1 MTTRRVPT
9 LFGMS
14 LALLAAVMLSG
25 VLWGTTD
32 ITWADRWS
40 ILIRAEEAPR
50 GLSLI
55 VWEWRIPRVLAVG
68 LIGAGLAL
76 AGALMQTALRN
87 PMADPYLMGLS
98 SGASAAAVAGII
110 WLPAELTDR
119 IGIPALAF
127 LGAGIAFA
135 MTLGLSKRR
144 GQALD
149 PLVVI
154 LAGVA
159 VSLMFQSL
167 TAFFLYIG
175 DPRATRSALGW
186 LMGTAAG
193 TEWSEIPMLLIGVA
207 AVAAASLW
215 RAGDLDAT
223 LLGDERAEA
232 LGVRVDL
239 LRTAIFIGTVALT
252 GLAVAVAG
260 IVGFIG
266 LILPHMARLI
276 VGARHR
282 ALIPLAMSLGASVLV
297 TVDLLCRLVLAPE
310 ELPLGVLLALFAAP
324 PFIFILRGTGH
335 RG

>member
-1 MTTRRVPT
+1 MTARAPL
-9 LFGMS
+9 LFGLS
-14 LALLAAVMLSG
+14 LALLGMVMVSG
-25 VLWGTTD
+25 ILWGTAEISWGERLAILTR
-32 ITWADRWS
+32 ADD
-40 ILIRAEEAPR
+40 APR
-50 GLSLI
+50 GLSMI
-55 VWEWRIPRVLAVG
+55 VWEWRIPRVLAVA

-110 WLPAELTDR
+110 WLPSSVTSA
-119 IGIPALAF
+119 IGIPILAF
-127 LGAGIAFA
+127 LGAGAAFT
-135 MTLGLSKRR
+135 MTLGLSMQR
-144 GQALD
+144 GRALD

-167 TAFFLYIG
+167 TAFFLYLG
-175 DPRATRSALGW
+175 DPQATRSALGW
-186 LMGTAAG
+186 LMGTASG
-193 TEWSEIPMLLIGVA
+193 TDWNDIPMLLGAVTLIGLLA
-207 AVAAASLW
+207 LW

-232 LGVRVDL
+232 LGVPVET
-239 LRTAIFIGTVALT
+239 LRYSIFFGTVLLT

-282 ALIPLAMSLGASVLV
+282 VLIPMAMSLGASVLV
-297 TVDLLCRLVLAPE
+297 AVDLLCRLLLAPE

-324 PFIFILRGTGH
+324 PFILILRGMRRH
-335 RG
+335 V

>member
-1 MTTRRVPT
+1 MA
-9 LFGMS
+9 LS
-14 LALLAAVMLSG
+14 LLLLGAVVVAG
-25 VLWGTTD
+25 VLWGTAA
-32 ITWADRWS
+32 ISWSDRLA
-40 ILIRAEEAPR
+40 ILLRSEEAPR

-55 VWEWRIPRVLAVG
+55 VWQWRIPRVLAVA
-68 LIGAGLAL
+68 LIGAGLSL

-110 WLPAELTDR
+110 WLPASVTGAM
-119 IGIPALAF
+119 GIPLLAF
-127 LGAGIAFA
+127 LGAGAAFSL
-135 MTLGLSKRR
+135 TLALSVRR
-144 GQALD
+144 GHPLD

-167 TAFFLYIG
+167 TAFFLYLG
-175 DPRATRSALGW
+175 DPQATRSAMGW

-193 TEWSEIPMLLIGVA
+193 TGWSEIPMLALGLA
-207 AVAAASLW
+207 AVAIPALIKA
-215 RAGDLDAT
+215 DVLDST

-232 LGVRVDL
+232 LGVSVGR
-239 LRTAIFIGTVALT
+239 LRLWVFFATVLLT

-282 ALIPLAMSLGASVLV
+282 VLLPLAMVLGAITLV
-297 TVDLLCRLVLAPE
+297 SVDLLCRLLLAPE

-324 PFIFILRGTGH
+324 PFIYILRGLRRHG
-335 RG
+335 

>member
-1 MTTRRVPT
+1 MAARAPLLLV
-9 LFGMS
+9 LS
-14 LALLAAVMLSG
+14 LALLGLALVAG
-25 VLWGTTD
+25 VLWGTAE
-32 ITWADRWS
+32 ITWGERLA
-40 ILIRAEEAPR
+40 ILTGAEDAPR

-55 VWEWRIPRVLAVG
+55 VWEWRIPRVIAVA
-68 LIGAGLAL
+68 LIGAGLSL

-110 WLPAELTDR
+110 WLPASLTGA

-127 LGAGIAFA
+127 LGAGAAFT
-135 MTLGLSKRR
+135 MTLGLSMRR
-144 GQALD
+144 GRPLD

-167 TAFFLYIG
+167 TAFLLYLG
-175 DPRATRSALGW
+175 DPHATRSALGW

-193 TEWSEIPMLLIGVA
+193 TGWSEIPMLLIGLALVA
-207 AVAAASLW
+207 LPALW

-232 LGVRVDL
+232 LGVPVDV
-239 LRTAIFIGTVALT
+239 LRYAIFVGTVVLT

-266 LILPHMARLI
+266 LIMPHMARLL

-282 ALIPLAMSLGASVLV
+282 VLIPMAMSLGATVLV
-297 TVDLLCRLVLAPE
+297 AVDLLCRLLLAPE

-324 PFIFILRGTGH
+324 PFILILRGLRRDG
-335 RG
+335 

>member
-1 MTTRRVPT
+1 MTARAPL
-9 LFGMS
+9 LFGLS
-14 LALLAAVMLSG
+14 LALLGLVMVAG
-25 VLWGTTD
+25 VLWGTAE
-32 ITWADRWS
+32 ITWGERLAILTRADD
-40 ILIRAEEAPR
+40 APR
-50 GLSLI
+50 GLSMI
-55 VWEWRIPRVLAVG
+55 VWEWRIPRVLAVA

-87 PMADPYLMGLS
+87 PLADPYLMGLS

-110 WLPAELTDR
+110 WLPSGITDVV
-119 IGIPALAF
+119 GIPVLAF
-127 LGAGIAFA
+127 LGAGAAFT
-135 MTLGLSKRR
+135 MTLGLSMQR
-144 GQALD
+144 GRSLD

-167 TAFFLYIG
+167 TAFFLYLG
-175 DPRATRSALGW
+175 DPQATRSALGW
-186 LMGTAAG
+186 LMGSASG
-193 TEWSEIPMLLIGVA
+193 TGWNDIPMLLGALTLVGVLA
-207 AVAAASLW
+207 LW

-232 LGVRVDL
+232 LGVPVET
-239 LRTAIFIGTVALT
+239 LRYSIFFGTVLLT

-282 ALIPLAMSLGASVLV
+282 VLIPMAMSLGAAVLV
-297 TVDLLCRLVLAPE
+297 AVDLLCRLLLAPE

-324 PFIFILRGTGH
+324 PFILILRGMRRH
-335 RG
+335 A

>member
-1 MTTRRVPT
+1 MHTRFPI
-9 LFGMS
+9 LFP
-14 LALLAAVMLSG
+14 LALVALVSAAVAG
-25 VLWGTTD
+25 VLWGTAS
-32 ITWADRWS
+32 ITWADRVA
-40 ILIRAEEAPR
+40 ILLQSEDAPR

-55 VWEWRIPRVLAVG
+55 VWQWRIPRVLAVG

-98 SGASAAAVAGII
+98 SGASAAAVAAII
-110 WLPAELTDR
+110 WLPASVSD
-119 IGIPALAF
+119 ALGVPFIAF
-127 LGAGIAFA
+127 AGAATAFA
-135 MTLGLSKRR
+135 MTLGLSQHR

-175 DPRATRSALGW
+175 DPHATRNALGW

-193 TEWSEIPMLLIGVA
+193 TEWKEVPLL
-207 AVAAASLW
+207 AVVVVVFALVFYA
-215 RAGDLDAT
+215 RANALDAT
-223 LLGDERAEA
+223 LLGEERAQA
-232 LGVRVDL
+232 LGIRTNR
-239 LRTAIFIGTVALT
+239 LRFQIFIATVVLT
-252 GLAVAVAG
+252 GMAVSVAG

-266 LILPHMARLI
+266 LIVPHMARLL

-282 ALIPLAMSLGASVLV
+282 VLIPMAMVLGAAVLIA
-297 TVDLLCRLVLAPE
+297 VDLLCRILLAPE

-324 PFIFILRGTGH
+324 PFIFILRGL
-335 RG
+335 RRAV